1 MIRLPEEQRIWQ
13 AAVKVP
19 WQKLSSFEQSEERSS
34 PPATINPQ
42 CVVKASASRYILC
55 TMYYTMYILCADQI
69 FCAGQFTRQ
78 GQADCAR
85 ARAKLHV
92 FPRPRNLVIIVKH
105 DTQ

>member
-13 AAVKVP
+13 AAAKVP

-55 TMYYTMYILCADQI
+55 TSYVQI
-69 FCAGQFTRQ
+69 RYFARDNLRAKAKQI
-78 GQADCAR
+78 AR
-85 ARAKLHV
+85 ARAKFHV